1 MGDRPPLSERLGAG
15 ISYTIFSSA
24 AVLCNILVYI
34 ALRRHWKVFGRYP
47 FYTLAKNLIFASFGE
62 LLAQFIVA
70 IPLSFTGQ
78 ALYGD
83 DTVLIV
89 FSSFDTFFFIALFFT
104 SLFIALNRCFAVFFP
119 RLYILFFTDY
129 RLHLTCAST
138 WIISA
143 IWVLVTTMIGCPKIF
158 RHDGFYYTYRCDD
171 NLTDAAEN
179 LMHVSMHLSY
189 SIPAVMLIVYALV
202 LWKVHSLISFGS
214 FDTKILIQSLLIC
227 IVFEIEAI
235 LFAILPKLEHK
246 MGLFWFSLILDYV
259 LILTASMSSIIL
271 LFLNPRIKE
280 TVKSFFSCSKKVQ
293 QFSSYAQ
300 TNYQVYDIS
309 DEYGRNIKEEER
321 RKSAAA
327 VEMYARNS

>member
-1 MGDRPPLSERLGAG
+1 MDDRPPLAERLGAG
-15 ISYTIFSSA
+15 ISYTIFSA
-24 AVLCNILVYI
+24 AALLCNILVFI
-34 ALRRHWKVFGRYP
+34 ALQRHWKIFGRYP
-47 FYTLAKNLIFASFGE
+47 FYTLAKNLIIASFGE
-62 LLAQFIVA
+62 LLGQFIVA
-70 IPLSFTGQ
+70 IPLSFAGQ

-83 DTVLIV
+83 STLLII
-89 FSSFDTFFFIALFFT
+89 FSSAL
-104 SLFIALNRCFAVFFP
+104 
-119 RLYILFFTDY
+119 
-129 RLHLTCAST
+129 T
-138 WIISA
+138 WIISGV
-143 IWVLVTTMIGCPKIF
+143 WVLITTMIGCPKIF

-189 SIPAVMLIVYALV
+189 SIPAIMLIVYALV

-227 IVFEIEAI
+227 IVFEVEAI
-235 LFAILPKLEHK
+235 LFAILPRLEDK

-271 LFLNPRIKE
+271 LFLNPRIKQ
-280 TVKSFFSCSKKVQ
+280 TVKGFFPCVSKNP

-309 DEYGRNIKEEER
+309 DDYGRNIKEEDKNR
-321 RKSAAA
+321 RKSTA
-327 VEMYARNS
+327 V

>member
-1 MGDRPPLSERLGAG
+1 MDDRPPLAERLGAG
-15 ISYTIFSSA
+15 ISYTILSTA
-24 AVLCNILVYI
+24 ALLCNILVFI
-34 ALRRHWKVFGRYP
+34 ALQRHWKIFGRYP
-47 FYTLAKNLIFASFGE
+47 FYTLAKNLIIASFGE
-62 LLAQFIVA
+62 LLGQFIVA
-70 IPLSFTGQ
+70 IPLSFAGQ

-83 DTVLIV
+83 NTLLII

-119 RLYILFFTDY
+119 KLYIFFFTDY
-129 RLHLTCAST
+129 RLHLTCALA

-143 IWVLVTTMIGCPKIF
+143 IWVFLTTMIGCPKIF

-189 SIPAVMLIVYALV
+189 SIPAIMLIVYALV

-227 IVFEIEAI
+227 IVFEVEAI
-235 LFAILPKLEHK
+235 LFAILPKLEDK
-246 MGLFWFSLILDYV
+246 MGLFGFSLILDYV

-271 LFLNPRIKE
+271 LFLNPRIKQ
-280 TVKSFFSCSKKVQ
+280 TVKGFFPCVSKNP

-309 DEYGRNIKEEER
+309 DDYGRNIKEEADKSR
-321 RKSAAA
+321 RKSTS
-327 VEMYARNS
+327 V